1 MSDFVFKLN
10 TEGVNEL
17 LRCDEMRA
25 IIEGHAEEMA
35 AELGDGYSYE
45 MGTST
50 KDGRVRAIVK
60 TDSDTA
66 KKENLE
72 KNTLLKAVG
81 GQSG

>member
-1 MSDFVFKLN
+1 MSDFIFKLN
-10 TEGVNEL
+10 KQGVKEL
-17 LRCDEMRA
+17 LQCDEMRA
-25 IIEGHAEEMA
+25 IIESHAAEMA
-35 AELGDGYSYE
+35 EELGDGYSYE

-60 TDSDTA
+60 TDSDKA

-72 KNTLLKAVG
+72 KNTILKAVG